1 MKLVNTYIL
10 LLVVIFL
17 QSGISTVAA
26 QTWSLQQC
34 IDTAQVNNRNLQL
47 NRNNLTLSEERE
59 KEAKSNLVPKLS
71 ANADYKYYVELPYQ
85 LMPLSTF
92 NPNAPDGQFKE
103 AQFGVPHNINANLQL
118 SMPLYNPQVYGAI
131 KNAQIGSQLQE
142 LNYQKSEEQV
152 YFDISNLYY
161 NAQILK
167 HQIQF
172 IDSNLVNAERLL
184 KNMKLLNEQL
194 LAKGTDVSKIKLQIS
209 QLSTQKEGVKS
220 KYNQVMNALKFAMGI
235 SLDRSFEV
243 DATIQLPIE
252 IEKEP
257 QPLVEWKIIN
267 TQNQL
272 LNNELSIINR
282 TRFTP
287 SLNLIGLYGTMG
299 YGYDKKPNDF
309 LRFYPMGFAGV
320 QMSYPLFNGMVT
332 VRKINQKKL
341 EIRNNEIQQEMVSD
355 QTNMW
360 IENAR
365 LQRAVSM
372 KTVQTAQEQIEMAQ
386 NIYDQMLLQQKQG
399 VASITDVLLADNA
412 LREAQQAYLSAII
425 DLLKADLELKKT
437 TGNLIEK

>member
-355 QTNMW
+355 QTNML

-412 LREAQQAYLSAII
+412 LREAQQSYLSAII